1 MRPLNPDPASSP
13 PPPQTKIKKSY
24 PAKEKNKGNIQEY
37 KQSVG
42 ILFRNKNN
50 KKCPFV
56 FRTENIF

>member
-1 MRPLNPDPASSP
+1 MRPLNPDPASP
-13 PPPQTKIKKSY
+13 PPPPKKKWY

-42 ILFRNKNN
+42 ILLRNKNN

>member
-1 MRPLNPDPASSP
+1 MRPLNADPASSP
-13 PPPQTKIKKSY
+13 THR
-24 PAKEKNKGNIQEY
+24 KNKGNIQEY

-50 KKCPFV
+50 KKCPIV

>member
-1 MRPLNPDPASSP
+1 MQTQHLH
-13 PPPQTKIKKSY
+13 PPPQKKKNFVPS
-24 PAKEKNKGNIQEY
+24 KRKNKGNIQEY

-50 KKCPFV
+50 KKCPIV